1 MGGKRHDF
9 GNAYAGVEQMTK
21 YPFLEFENL
30 SGIDFNFSEKT
41 DVLQVCEGAKLHL
54 VSGIKGK
61 KLYVVADKLQA
72 KKAASELVKYGNRVV
87 TATSR
92 DDVLL
97 YRKNYSKEQDGLNA
111 INLVKIVKGEYDV
124 IVASADM
131 LGERVCNF
139 SDFSEYIIELEKS
152 ENYNL
157 YNLYESLTK
166 SGYTRQEEISDF
178 GDFSVRGDVVDVFAF
193 GMKNPLR
200 LSFFDEELESIK
212 EIDLETGDKVKDLLK
227 AYIAP
232 SSDIICTKEG
242 LEEIRAVHKL
252 TEGRVKA
259 IFDELIGGIKTG
271 PLCGRYA
278 YLLPMLNTQ
287 SLIDLDVTVIFDEP
301 KIIEEKLQLYD
312 KEFNS
317 RFKSMVFSGEV
328 TKRHILAKTPYETI
342 KNGLFKKRLVGLS
355 SLNLPNS
362 LFKPDSEI
370 ALGSKA
376 VTKYCYD
383 YPSLISDLKGFAANG
398 FKIVLFARNA
408 ERAKSVIES
417 LYAEGISPK
426 TDCEPILGKVVVLSD
441 DVEQGFLYPK
451 AKMLV
456 VGSVELVGKGRDG
469 VVAKR
474 TKSFSPPK
482 VGDYVVHSVHGV
494 GICEGTAVFDVGEFK
509 KEYLSI
515 RYEGGDHLYVAIDQ
529 MDNITKFIGEE
540 NPPLNKLG
548 GKEFKREKEK
558 VKKSVR
564 QIAINLV
571 NLYAEREKMKGHV
584 YQPDSLKQRQFEDMF
599 PYEETPDQLETVAT
613 IKQEMEKGKVIDRL
627 ICGDVGFGKTEVAF
641 RAMFKTVAEGKQ
653 AVLLAPTTI
662 LAKQHYETLKPRLEP
677 FNVKAELFTRF
688 QTATERREIIDGLK
702 NGEVQMVIATHRILS
717 KEVEFFD
724 LGLLV
729 LDEEQRFGVEHKEK
743 LKEKNPGVNVL
754 TLSAT
759 PIPRTL
765 NMSLSGVR
773 DISLL
778 ETPPLGRLPVETYV
792 VEYSDALVV
801 DAIKSEV
808 ARGGQVFVLY
818 NKVETIGEFTFK
830 LSSMLGGVK
839 VRFAHGQMSGKLL
852 EDTVEAFYEK
862 EYDVLVSTTII
873 ENGIDLPDA
882 NTLIVID
889 SQNFGLSQL
898 YQLRGRVGRR
908 GALAKAYFTVPPSR
922 SMTVDAEKRFDALL
936 DNTEIGSGFK
946 ISLADLSIRGAGN
959 ILGAEQHG
967 HIEKVGYEMYL
978 EILEEAIKEIKTGI
992 KSDEENVD
1000 FKIDATTYISGDYVS
1015 SRDKIKLYKRIA
1027 SVSTIKER
1035 DDLLGEIE
1043 LSYGPPEKGIKNLI
1057 NIALIKNSI
1066 KGLGVKS
1073 VIVNRNGA
1081 GVNFS
1086 GDEVFSND
1094 RIIKAVSEAR
1104 EKVVLTSTI
1113 PPALLFNVQNMS
1125 PEEKLDVLASFFSEC

>member
-1 MGGKRHDF
+1 M
-9 GNAYAGVEQMTK
+9 K
-21 YPFLEFENL
+21 YSFLEGENV
-30 SGIDFNFSEKT
+30 SGLNFDFSGKT
-41 DVLQVCEGAKLHL
+41 DVLKVCEGAKLHI
-54 VSGIKGK
+54 VSCMKEKRI
-61 KLYVVADKLQA
+61 YVVADKLQA
-72 KKAASELVKYGNRVV
+72 KKAAFELEKYGNKVV

-97 YRKNYSKEQDGLNA
+97 YRKNYSKEQDGQNA
-111 INLVKIVKGEYDV
+111 KNLAQIVKGDYDV
-124 IVASADM
+124 IVTSVDM
-131 LGERVCNF
+131 LAEKVCDLSVF
-139 SDFSEYIIELEKS
+139 SKYVTDLKVG
-152 ENYNL
+152 ENYNF
-157 YNLYESLTK
+157 YNLSENLTK
-166 SGYTRQEEISDF
+166 AGYTRQDGISDF
-178 GDFSVRGDVVDVFAF
+178 GDFSIRGDVVDVFAY
-193 GMKNPLR
+193 GRKNPLR
-200 LSFFDEELESIK
+200 LSFFDDELESIK
-212 EIDLETGDKVKDLLK
+212 EIDLESGDKVRDYKSVYL
-227 AYIAP
+227 AP
-232 SSDIICTKEG
+232 SSDIVCDREDI
-242 LEEIRAVHKL
+242 EEVRAVHKL
-252 TEGRVKA
+252 TQGRVRA
-259 IFDELIGGIKTG
+259 IFDELAGGLKEG
-271 PLCGRYA
+271 PLCGRYS
-278 YLLPMLNTQ
+278 YLLPMLRTQ
-287 SLIDLDVTVIFDEP
+287 SLLDLDVAVVFDEP

-312 KEFNS
+312 KEFNG
-317 RFKSMVFSGEV
+317 RFKTMVYSEEV
-328 TKRHILAKTPYETI
+328 TKRHATAKTSYGEI
-342 KNGLFKKRLVGLS
+342 KNKLTQKKLVGLS
-355 SLNLPNS
+355 SLS
-362 LFKPDSEI
+362 LTNTLFTPDSVVN
-370 ALGSKA
+370 LKSKA

-383 YPSLISDLKGFAANG
+383 YPSLIADLKGFAANG
-398 FKIVLFARNA
+398 FKIALFARNS
-408 ERAKSVIES
+408 ERAKSVADS
-417 LYAEGISPK
+417 LFDEGISPQ
-426 TDCEPILGKVVVLSD
+426 TGGEPIAGKVTLFNED
-441 DVEQGFLYPK
+441 IEQGFLYPDSK
-451 AKMLV
+451 LLV

-469 VVAKR
+469 VVVKR
-474 TKSFSPPK
+474 KKSFAPPK
-482 VGDYVVHSVHGV
+482 EGDYVVHSVHGV

-584 YQPDSLKQRQFEDMF
+584 YQADTIKQRQFEDAF
-599 PYEETPDQLETVAT
+599 IYEETPDQLETIAT

-641 RAMFKTVAEGKQ
+641 RAMFKTVMEGKQ
-653 AVLLAPTTI
+653 AALLAPTTI

-677 FNVKAELFTRF
+677 FGIRLELLTRF
-688 QTATERREIIDGLK
+688 QTAAERKEIIDGLK
-702 NGEVQMVIATHRILS
+702 NGDVQMIIATHRILS

-743 LKEKNPGVNVL
+743 LKERNPGINVL

-792 VEYSDALVV
+792 VEYSDGLVA
-801 DAIKSEV
+801 DAVKSEV

-818 NKVETIGEFTFK
+818 NKVESISQFTFK
-830 LSSMLGGVK
+830 LSSMLDGIR
-839 VRFAHGQMSGKLL
+839 VRFAHGQMSGRLL

-862 EYDVLVSTTII
+862 EFDVLVATTII

-922 SMTVDAEKRFDALL
+922 SMTEDAEKRFDALL

-978 EILEEAIKEIKTGI
+978 EILEDAIKEIKTGI
-992 KSDEENVD
+992 KSDEENID
-1000 FKIDATTYISGDYVS
+1000 FKIDATTYISSDYVS

-1027 SVSTIKER
+1027 SVSSINER
-1035 DDLLGEIE
+1035 NDLLNEIE
-1043 LSYGPPEKGIKNLI
+1043 LSYGTPERGIKNLI
-1057 NIALIKNSI
+1057 NIALIKNRI

-1073 VIVNRNGA
+1073 VIVNRKGA
-1081 GVNFS
+1081 GVNFT

-1094 RIIKAVSEAR
+1094 RIIKAVSENR
-1104 EKVVLTSTI
+1104 DKVVLTSTI
-1113 PPALLFNVQNMS
+1113 PPTLVFNVADLT
-1125 PEEKLDVLASFFSEC
+1125 PEEKLDRIAGFFCGC